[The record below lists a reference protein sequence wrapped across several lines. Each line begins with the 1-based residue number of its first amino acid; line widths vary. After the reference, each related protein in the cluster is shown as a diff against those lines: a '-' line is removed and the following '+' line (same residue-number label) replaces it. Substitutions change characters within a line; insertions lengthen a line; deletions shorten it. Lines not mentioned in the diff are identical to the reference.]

1 VYLSNSDCSPVEGAP
16 GATPTSGSGGVDLGG
31 YGMGG
36 SIRGVDAGCDDV
48 VDDDEGADIASASA
62 GEERRR
68 PYSRRACLGGN
79 DRY

>member
-1 VYLSNSDCSPVEGAP
+1 
-16 GATPTSGSGGVDLGG
+16 
-31 YGMGG
+31 MGG